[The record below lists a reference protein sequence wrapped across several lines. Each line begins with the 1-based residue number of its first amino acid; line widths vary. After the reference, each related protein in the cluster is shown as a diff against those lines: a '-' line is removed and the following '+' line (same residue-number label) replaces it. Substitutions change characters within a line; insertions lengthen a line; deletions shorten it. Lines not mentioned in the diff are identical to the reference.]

1 MRLCAYCQNPIPDR
15 IRMDARFCGAECRAR
30 AYQKGLRLGFPEAR
44 PTPDIVTFRD
54 YVLSNAPSQAT
65 RYILGLTELGQE
77 VIWYPK
83 AQSRT
88 GRIRRYD
95 GSYSATT
102 TFSLRPFELPRV
114 PRATIYLI
122 EFLDRFENLLDTP
135 SAFSAGVHVPVSS
148 RMCLP
153 GKTNAERGRRRP
165 W

>member
-15 IRMDARFCGAECRAR
+15 IRMDARFCGAECRR
-30 AYQKGLRLGFPEAR
+30 IAYQKGLRLGFPEAA
-44 PTPDIVTFRD
+44 PTPEIIAFRE
-54 YVLSNAPSQAT
+54 LLLNNAPPQAT
-65 RYILGLTELGQE
+65 RYVLGLTELGE
-77 VIWYPK
+77 ENVWYPK

-88 GRIRRYD
+88 GRSRRYD
-95 GSYSATT
+95 GSYSDAR

-122 EFLDRFENLLDTP
+122 VFLDRYESPLETP
-135 SAFSAGVHVPVSS
+135 YAFSAGIHVPVTS

-153 GKTNAERGRRRP
+153 GKTNAERARRRP